1 MASHHPQISE
11 KFHRESGTGE
21 MALEAQG
28 LDGIILILRVVQ
40 NAYVVHLN
48 GNGRYLRN
56 PLIRPK

>member
-1 MASHHPQISE
+1 
-11 KFHRESGTGE
+11 